1 MANII
6 KVHHAWEEYGIV
18 GASKVAVEDLTN
30 YNEFENRVEE
40 QYMVLKR
47 NITTQKWDKLPENS
61 LQDKNWTYSFNNYDV
76 AGKYWFN
83 NCVVSD
89 WHPAMLNLD
98 WQGKVHGVLEV
109 FESYVYNQTSTS
121 TGGIVFQR
129 FTTTNSGQQLQFT
142 RRKAFWHNG
151 TWGAWTMEQTNR
163 QSVNRWKTYAFFGG
177 SVCYNWNPLSWTAAD
192 NYAIE
197 EILGVNSIRKRAI
210 SGAGWVAG
218 NKIDN
223 QITTELAEA
232 NPADVWVFW
241 SSTND
246 HTAQVPIGDLDHK
259 TDTTTVIGA
268 MCNAVERV
276 RTAKPT
282 ANILMT
288 TPIRRFNNESGW
300 NPYYD
305 DGTTIPFYKYAE
317 AVYTVANYYGIPVFD
332 LWNNSGI
339 DIKNYTTYMSDTI
352 HPNANG
358 YKLFQ
363 RELCKFCAD
372 GHTGNSMPVIET
384 ASKDSD
390 MAFTTINMTGREVTF
405 NNNFIT
411 NSTLVSYTITSGG
424 IPAGTLTASVDTGS
438 VTFESTENET
448 SLQLF
453 VKFEKTNSNSTIL
466 S

>member
-1 MANII
+1 MFVKNITETTQKI
-6 KVHHAWEEYGIV
+6 RIDWVETEIGAWEVFQTTEGKAEELVRNYPSIIGYADAEDISWSGDLSDLDDV
-18 GASKVAVEDLTN
+18 EITNPTDWQILGYNGTSEKWENKEMNIEDLTN
-30 YNEFENRVEE
+30 YNVEANRVAE

-61 LQDKNWTYSFNNYDV
+61 MQDKSWTYSFNNYDV
-76 AGKYWFN
+76 AGKYRFN
-83 NCVVSD
+83 NCIVSD

-129 FTTTNSGQQLQFT
+129 FTTTNSWRCVVFT

-151 TWGAWTMEQTNR
+151 TWGTWTMEQTNR

-177 SVCYNWNPLSWTAAD
+177 SVCYNWTPFANNEPG
-192 NYAIE
+192 YANE

-246 HTAQVPIGDLDHK
+246 HTAQAPIGDLDHK

-268 MCNAVERV
+268 MCNAIERV

-282 ANILMT
+282 ARILMT
-288 TPIRRFNNESGW
+288 TPIRRFNNESW
-300 NPYYD
+300 RNPYYVD
-305 DGTTIPFYKYAE
+305 ESSITFYKYAE
-317 AVYTVANYYGIPVFD
+317 AVYTVAKYYGIPVFD
-332 LWNNSGI
+332 LWNNSWI
-339 DIKNYTTYMSDTI
+339 DITNYTTYMSDTI

-358 YKLFQ
+358 YALFS
-363 RELCKFCAD
+363 RELCKFCA
-372 GHTGNSMPVIET
+372 NWC
-384 ASKDSD
+384 
-390 MAFTTINMTGREVTF
+390 
-405 NNNFIT
+405 
-411 NSTLVSYTITSGG
+411 
-424 IPAGTLTASVDTGS
+424 
-438 VTFESTENET
+438 
-448 SLQLF
+448 
-453 VKFEKTNSNSTIL
+453 
-466 S
+466 